1 MGKPL
6 KRGMLYG
13 VLLIA
18 GVTLGMQMAEPEPQA
33 NGWSANGGI
42 PAGSGTIQSGA
53 AGGSQGTWSPT
64 PGYNVNV
71 QAPGY
76 GYGYPGANGGGYSG
90 YVGTGAGPATG
101 ALPGSGGTGSVV
113 PTPGGA
119 QGAPQGNGALQTP
132 ADLLLP
138 APEAPAVDRFA
149 DKAAHLLQ
157 QVSRKS
163 IHWFASWFGPSPE

>member
-33 NGWSANGGI
+33 NGWGPNGGI
-42 PAGSGTIQSGA
+42 PAGSGAIQSGA
-53 AGGSQGTWSPT
+53 ASAQGTWSPT
-64 PGYNVNV
+64 SGYNGNV

-76 GYGYPGANGGGYSG
+76 GYGYPGADGSGYGGYIG
-90 YVGTGAGPATG
+90 AGAGPATAAG
-101 ALPGSGGTGSVV
+101 ALPG
-113 PTPGGA
+113 PGGA
-119 QGAPQGNGALQTP
+119 QGAPQGNGVLQTP

>member
-1 MGKPL
+1 MRLMGKPL
-6 KRGMLYG
+6 KRGLLYG

-33 NGWSANGGI
+33 NGWSPNGGI
-42 PAGSGTIQSGA
+42 PAGSGTIQPGA
-53 AGGSQGTWSPT
+53 AGAQGTWSPT
-64 PGYNVNV
+64 SGYSGNV

-76 GYGYPGANGGGYSG
+76 GYGYPGVDGSGYSG
-90 YVGTGAGPATG
+90 YIGTGAATG
-101 ALPGSGGTGSVV
+101 AFPGPGGTGSAV
-113 PTPGGA
+113 PSPGGA
-119 QGAPQGNGALQTP
+119 QGAPQGNGVLQTP

>member
-18 GVTLGMQMAEPEPQA
+18 GVTLGMQMAEPEPQT

-42 PAGSGTIQSGA
+42 PAGSGTIQPGV
-53 AGGSQGTWSPT
+53 AGGSQGTWSPSS
-64 PGYNVNV
+64 GYNGNV

-76 GYGYPGANGGGYSG
+76 GYGYPGADGSGYSG
-90 YVGTGAGPATG
+90 YIGAGTATG
-101 ALPGSGGTGSVV
+101 ALPGPNATGSVV
-113 PTPGGA
+113 PPPGGA
-119 QGAPQGNGALQTP
+119 QGSPQGNGVLRTP